1 MLLNGNWTP
10 NGIVLRECQYYD
22 GILTLNFH
30 QYTHI
35 DNHKIFIEV
44 MGDSS
49 DKIIIIENATFD
61 EVITI
66 IGSRESIESIESRM
80 YDTLQKMRIDYNP
93 LSRKDVLSK
102 LKIVGESLKDVV
114 VDNDRDYT
122 MDDLKDFVTKFINQL
137 EKEVHL

>member
-22 GILTLNFH
+22 GKNTRQFH

-35 DNHKIFIEV
+35 DGHKIFVEV
-44 MGDSS
+44 MGDNS
-49 DKIIIIENATFD
+49 DKMIIIENTTLD

-66 IGSRESIESIESRM
+66 IGSRESIESRM

-93 LSRKDVLSK
+93 LSRKEVLSK
-102 LKIVGESLKDVV
+102 LKIVGESLEDVA

>member
-10 NGIVLRECQYYD
+10 NGIVLRECQFYD
-22 GILTLNFH
+22 GKNTRQFH
-30 QYTHI
+30 QFTHV

-44 MGDSS
+44 MGDNS
-49 DKIIIIENATFD
+49 DKMIVIYNATFD

-66 IGSRESIESIESRM
+66 IGSRESIEVRM

-93 LSRKDVLSK
+93 LSRKEVLSK
-102 LKIVGESLKDVV
+102 LKLVGESLKDVA

>member
-10 NGIVLRECQYYD
+10 NGILLKRCMYYD
-22 GILTLNFH
+22 GKSTRQFH

-35 DNHKIFIEV
+35 DGHIIYVEV
-44 MGDSS
+44 MCEHS
-49 DKIIIIENATFD
+49 DKMIIIENNTVADVVTL
-61 EVITI
+61 
-66 IGSRESIESIESRM
+66 IGSREEIESKM
-80 YDTLQKMRIDYNP
+80 YDHLQKMQIDYTP
-93 LSRKDVLSK
+93 LSRKEVLSK
-102 LKIVGESLKDVV
+102 LKIVGESLNDVA

>member
-22 GILTLNFH
+22 GMLTRNFH

-44 MGDSS
+44 MVNES
-49 DKIIIIENATFD
+49 DKMIIIENATFD

-66 IGSRESIESIESRM
+66 IGSRESIESRM

-102 LKIVGESLKDVV
+102 LKIVGESLNDVV
-114 VDNDRDYT
+114 VDHERDYT

>member
-22 GILTLNFH
+22 GKNTRQFH
-30 QYTHI
+30 QYTHV
-35 DNHKIFIEV
+35 DGHKIFIEV
-44 MGDSS
+44 MVNES
-49 DKIIIIENATFD
+49 DKMIIIENATFD

-66 IGSRESIESIESRM
+66 IGSRESIESRM

-93 LSRKDVLSK
+93 LSRKEVLSK
-102 LKIVGESLKDVV
+102 LKIVGESLNDVV

-122 MDDLKDFVTKFINQL
+122 MGDLKDFVTKFINQL
-137 EKEVHL
+137 EKEVHF